1 MPSEL
6 SLIFTDEA
14 GQERQVAVNANPFTI
29 GRQDGN
35 ELVIKDSS
43 LSRRHALITSFNDVA
58 QVSDCGSQNGTYL
71 NGKLLTSAA
80 VLKQGDVISIGE
92 TCKLRVQLR
101 AIAAASPPHKPAPNP
116 PPKASPPSVA
126 PPSVNNAASSNLELP
141 KLSPALIATIATVAI
156 VLLAGVLIGVV
167 MWKKSKAPA
176 NNQDIVFVENPATPS
191 ATEAPPI
198 TNNTP
203 INPTSVPAGSD
214 QFEKSLVQVIRN
226 ISNDSSY
233 PFPSAMVVEIQ
244 RKAQQF
250 ATPTLAAT
258 LRSIATRGDE
268 TINQIKAQGLKKPA
282 LLVYMALAE
291 TNGSGDPLAT
301 ARQLV
306 PEVQFLRGHFGS
318 EFADPTLIL
327 VAAYKIPGGSKRSH
341 PLLPRLNQIV
351 KNPQTDRNVWFLR
364 DKGALS
370 DASFDF
376 VLRFLAYGAIA
387 QNPRQFG
394 LDAPALVF

>member
-1 MPSEL
+1 ML
-6 SLIFTDEA
+6 TLFFTDEH
-14 GQERQVAVNANPFTI
+14 GQERQVTVNANSFSI

-35 ELVIKDSS
+35 DLVIRDAG

-58 QVSDCGSQNGTYL
+58 QVSDCGSQNGTFL
-71 NGKLLTSAA
+71 NGQRLTSAA
-80 VLKQGDVISIGE
+80 VLKNGDVIAIGE
-92 TCKLRVQLR
+92 SCQIRVQMR
-101 AIAAASPPHKPAPNP
+101 AAAAASAANNAASNP
-116 PPKASPPSVA
+116 SPKAAATAPVA
-126 PPSVNNAASSNLELP
+126 PADAAASSNLEWP
-141 KLSPALIATIATVAI
+141 KLSPALIATIATAAI
-156 VLLAGVLIGVV
+156 ILIAGVLIGVV
-167 MWKKSKAPA
+167 AWKKSKATSE
-176 NNQDIVFVENPATPS
+176 QKEVVFVENPTPVAADSPTVTES
-191 ATEAPPI
+191 AT
-198 TNNTP
+198 T
-203 INPTSVPAGSD
+203 TSTTSGSD

-233 PFPSAMVVEIQ
+233 PFPPAALAELK
-244 RKAQQF
+244 RKAEQF
-250 ATPTLAAT
+250 ATPSLAST
-258 LRSIATRGDE
+258 LRTMATNGESTLTYIRG
-268 TINQIKAQGLKKPA
+268 QGLKKPA

-291 TNGSGDPLAT
+291 TNGGGDVLAT

-341 PLLPRLNQIV
+341 PLLPRLNQLV

-370 DASFDF
+370 DAAYDF

-387 QNPRQFG
+387 QNPRQFK